1 VMLRKAEADHQLAAV
16 FSYGWRSADTWE
28 GRTVFLVFHGAQFR
42 ARTPHAAA
50 SFHSVTTPIPAV
62 ALIPH
67 ARNKLAIIRSTR
79 RLSPLWIDSLGY
91 ADRAGYVFCDQ
102 SGTTSVG
109 LK

>member
-1 VMLRKAEADHQLAAV
+1 MLRKAEADHQLAAV

-42 ARTPHAAA
+42 ARTSHAAA

-67 ARNKLAIIRSTR
+67 ARSKLAIIQFNQTAVTA
-79 RLSPLWIDSLGY
+79 L
-91 ADRAGYVFCDQ
+91 DRQ
-102 SGTTSVG
+102 SGLCRQG
-109 LK
+109 RLCIL